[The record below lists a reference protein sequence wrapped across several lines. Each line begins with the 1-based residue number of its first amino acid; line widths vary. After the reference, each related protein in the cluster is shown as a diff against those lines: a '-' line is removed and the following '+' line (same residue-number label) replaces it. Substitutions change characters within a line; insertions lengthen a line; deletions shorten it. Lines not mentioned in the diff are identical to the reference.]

1 MKKKDFLWVFLL
13 LFPVTVNSQKGPVRS
28 DLSVQSAGLSKGF
41 SSIELCYDV
50 IGYNFTDRLYANLRY
65 EHSTTLFKEDGTKT
79 YARNHTEGINVG
91 YDFEQKEDY
100 RIGLQAGIGTS
111 AWWKS
116 TDWKFNCYDAT
127 VYVEFGSCKVKPRMN
142 LGVKFYD
149 SRDSQHKN
157 RWTIL
162 TGIGFRI

>member
-13 LFPVTVNSQKGPVRS
+13 LFPVTVFAQKGAVRS

-79 YARNHTEGINVG
+79 YARNHTSVTTSNR
-91 YDFEQKEDY
+91 KRTTASAY
-100 RIGLQAGIGTS
+100 RPESVPVPGG
-111 AWWKS
+111 
-116 TDWKFNCYDAT
+116 
-127 VYVEFGSCKVKPRMN
+127 KVP
-142 LGVKFYD
+142 
-149 SRDSQHKN
+149 
-157 RWTIL
+157 
-162 TGIGFRI
+162 TGNSIAMMPPSMWSSDPAK

>member
-13 LFPVTVNSQKGPVRS
+13 LFPVTVFAQKGAVRS

-91 YDFEQKEDY
+91 YDFEQKSVPVP
-100 RIGLQAGIGTS
+100 GG
-111 AWWKS
+111 
-116 TDWKFNCYDAT
+116 
-127 VYVEFGSCKVKPRMN
+127 KVP
-142 LGVKFYD
+142 
-149 SRDSQHKN
+149 
-157 RWTIL
+157 
-162 TGIGFRI
+162 TGNSIAMMPPSMWSSDPAK

>member
-1 MKKKDFLWVFLL
+1 MGIPPAVSCHRLC
-13 LFPVTVNSQKGPVRS
+13 QKGAVRS

-157 RWTIL
+157 RWTFL

>member
-13 LFPVTVNSQKGPVRS
+13 LFPVTVFAQKGAVRS

-79 YARNHTEGINVG
+79 YARNHTEGIN
-91 YDFEQKEDY
+91 Y
-100 RIGLQAGIGTS
+100 RPESVPVPGG
-111 AWWKS
+111 
-116 TDWKFNCYDAT
+116 
-127 VYVEFGSCKVKPRMN
+127 KVP
-142 LGVKFYD
+142 
-149 SRDSQHKN
+149 
-157 RWTIL
+157 
-162 TGIGFRI
+162 TGNSIAMMPPSMWSSDPAK